1 MTATDMQAMG
11 SAVRKEISK
20 NWWILLVQGIAA
32 IILGIMLF
40 TSPARTLVA
49 LAWVLGIFWIVG
61 GISDI
66 IGAFTGRGGN
76 RHWFWQLLSGI
87 LGVVVGFLFV
97 SQPIAGAVA
106 LPFVMTLLLG
116 AGAIVSGIFNIIGA
130 IMMRKEIS
138 GEIWMII
145 WGVISILLG
154 FWILSN
160 LGAAALAYVFVAA
173 IFAIIGGI
181 ISIFGAFRLRSLGR
195 S

>member
-1 MTATDMQAMG
+1 MQTMG

>member
-1 MTATDMQAMG
+1 MTTADIAAM
-11 SAVRKEISK
+11 SDALRREISK
-20 NWWILLVQGIAA
+20 NWWILLVQGICA
-32 IILGIMLF
+32 ILLGILLF
-40 TSPARTLVA
+40 TNPATTLIS
-49 LAWVLGIFWIVG
+49 LAFVLGIFWIVG
-61 GISDI
+61 GIADI

-87 LGVVVGFLFV
+87 IGVIVGFLFV
-97 SQPIAGAVA
+97 SQPVVGAVA
-106 LPFVMTLLLG
+106 LPFTMTLLLG
-116 AGAIVSGIFNIIGA
+116 IGAITSGIFNIIGA

-145 WGVISILLG
+145 WGVVSILLG

-160 LGAAALAYVFVAA
+160 LGAASVAYVYVAA

-195 S
+195 R

>member
-1 MTATDMQAMG
+1 MTTADIAAM
-11 SAVRKEISK
+11 SDALRREISK
-20 NWWILLVQGIAA
+20 NWWILLVQGICA
-32 IILGIMLF
+32 ILLGILLF
-40 TSPARTLVA
+40 TNPATTLIS
-49 LAWVLGIFWIVG
+49 LAFVLGIFWIVG
-61 GISDI
+61 GIADI

-87 LGVVVGFLFV
+87 IGVIVGFLFV
-97 SQPIAGAVA
+97 SQPVVGAVA
-106 LPFVMTLLLG
+106 LPFTMTLLLG
-116 AGAIVSGIFNIIGA
+116 IGAITSGIFNIIGA

-145 WGVISILLG
+145 WGVVSILLG

-160 LGAAALAYVFVAA
+160 LGVASVAYVYVAA

-195 S
+195 R

>member
-1 MTATDMQAMG
+1 MTTADMTAMSDAM
-11 SAVRKEISK
+11 RKEVSK

-40 TSPARTLVA
+40 TIPARTLVA

-66 IGAFTGRGGN
+66 VGAFTGRSGN
-76 RHWFWQLLSGI
+76 RHWLWQLLSGL
-87 LGVVVGFLFV
+87 LGIFVGFLFV
-97 SQPIAGAVA
+97 SQPILGAVA
-106 LPFVMTLLLG
+106 LPFTMTLLLG
-116 AGAIVSGIFNIIGA
+116 IGAIVSGVFNIIGA

-145 WGVISILLG
+145 WGVVSILLG

-160 LGAAALAYVFVAA
+160 LGAASLAYIFVAA
-173 IFAIIGGI
+173 IFTIVGGI
-181 ISIFGAFRLRSLGR
+181 FSIFGAFRLRNLGR
-195 S
+195 R

>member
-1 MTATDMQAMG
+1 MTATDMQTMG

-106 LPFVMTLLLG
+106 LPFVEVHLSNVHAREPFRRHSYLSDV
-116 AGAIVSGIFNIIGA
+116 AV
-130 IMMRKEIS
+130 
-138 GEIWMII
+138 
-145 WGVISILLG
+145 GVICGFGPDSYRLG
-154 FWILSN
+154 LD
-160 LGAAALAYVFVAA
+160 ALCAHLHKQ
-173 IFAIIGGI
+173 GI
-181 ISIFGAFRLRSLGR
+181 D
-195 S
+195 

>member
-1 MTATDMQAMG
+1 
-11 SAVRKEISK
+11 
-20 NWWILLVQGIAA
+20 
-32 IILGIMLF
+32 
-40 TSPARTLVA
+40 
-49 LAWVLGIFWIVG
+49 
-61 GISDI
+61 
-66 IGAFTGRGGN
+66 
-76 RHWFWQLLSGI
+76 
-87 LGVVVGFLFV
+87 
-97 SQPIAGAVA
+97 
-106 LPFVMTLLLG
+106 
-116 AGAIVSGIFNIIGA
+116 GA